1 MIWRIL
7 LDLFLLSLTV
17 AVLAGIILIGSHKA
31 YVWYQHTQGEPV
43 MDYFRRGASRVRL
56 LWDRLV
62 DNLKSFWDRTFR
74 NQ

>member
-1 MIWRIL
+1 MIYRIL
-7 LDLFLLSLTV
+7 FDLFLLSLMV
-17 AVLAGIILIGSHKA
+17 AVLAGIILISSHKA

-43 MDYFRRGASRVRL
+43 MNYFRRGASRVRL